1 MGLQRSSQAVVLCE
15 AVRGGGGL
23 WIVVSVSVCAAEIQG
38 GFVSVGSV
46 ALHATEPPGGL
57 QKLVPSCPVYRGTT
71 EVPSS
76 CGVFRGS
83 YKLAIG

>member
-15 AVRGGGGL
+15 AVRWGGGL

-46 ALHATEPPGGL
+46 ALHATKLPGVL
-57 QKLVPSCPVYRGTT
+57 QTGVSCLVALST
-71 EVPSS
+71 EELL
-76 CGVFRGS
+76 G
-83 YKLAIG
+83 